1 MGRLAWNYYRLPNLS
16 SLVGPLIGAIA
27 GLAGGA
33 FAALASI
40 RASQIAARAPL
51 ANTLFE
57 LAKAHV
63 ALGVSMV
70 DKGDVSECRR
80 YFLTIWNQ
88 LATQQAILC
97 PSNRIGALLVLM
109 NQISQSEDAR
119 HMLLVSGLLQSRI
132 AMMIAAQRQI
142 PASETSKLSLRHAH
156 GFAHAFRYSA
166 ITASSI
172 MRRACLVI
180 GQAAS

>member
-1 MGRLAWNYYRLPNLS
+1 MSRLAWNYYRLPNLS

-88 LATQQAILC
+88 LATQRNLMSEQQ
-97 PSNRIGALLVLM
+97 NR
-109 NQISQSEDAR
+109 S
-119 HMLLVSGLLQSRI
+119 
-132 AMMIAAQRQI
+132 
-142 PASETSKLSLRHAH
+142 PACTYEPDKPVRRCSSYVTGVRATSK
-156 GFAHAFRYSA
+156 
-166 ITASSI
+166 
-172 MRRACLVI
+172 
-180 GQAAS
+180 